1 MHIAA
6 SKPIAFDQDNLEDS
20 IIKNEKE
27 VQLSMIKS
35 SGKPDNIIE
44 KILDGKMKKFFSEV
58 TLINQ
63 PFILDPDKNI
73 KETISEFSTNNYFQI
88 IKYNFFVLGL
98 WKQEYY

>member
-1 MHIAA
+1 
-6 SKPIAFDQDNLEDS
+6 
-20 IIKNEKE
+20 
-27 VQLSMIKS
+27 MIKS

-98 WKQEYY
+98 